1 MGLKAREVSDM
12 QRGIRN
18 MGNQAMNNT
27 KARKY
32 KLYLLN
38 NGLNKTSD
46 RNRTKY
52 ETEAV
57 IPLAMSVLYYFL

>member
-1 MGLKAREVSDM
+1 MGLKTREVSYM

-18 MGNQAMNNT
+18 MGNQAKNST
-27 KARKY
+27 KARKC

-38 NGLNKTSD
+38 NGLNKVNN

-52 ETEAV
+52 KTEAV